1 MSDLEGEKLDLQY
14 PCQWEYRVIGADSE
28 EVMAAITSIMA
39 DRPHCCA
46 PGHTSEGGRW
56 CTLVVSLEVAD
67 EAERVGLYEA
77 LRDNEAVKM
86 VL

>member
-1 MSDLEGEKLDLQY
+1 MGDIEGEKLDLQY
-14 PCQWEYRVIGADSE
+14 PCQWEYRIIGADLE
-28 EVMAAITSIMA
+28 AVMAAITKIMA
-39 DRPHCCA
+39 GRSYCCE

-56 CTLVVSLEVAD
+56 CTVVVSLEVAD

-77 LRDNEAVKM
+77 LRDNAAVKM